1 VHANNVVPTRRTR
14 RYQATPTRRA
24 NRGTPGILQLS
35 GLALHRGAALHS
47 QPRTST
53 RPLMFVTH
61 WWRLQR
67 QSAVPPIA
75 CRPFRPLAAV
85 SAPATSTR
93 RSRRSTCQPT
103 SLPAHQLRPR
113 VLHDR
118 QRFHFSGVVGVSRT
132 CGQRPSGAA
141 VLTCRWCPEY
151 VATACAQTVRCCEGT
166 SSQGAF
172 FAVDRIS
179 TRGHRC
185 TAIFSCG
192 VACIRRGQLEENH
205 LL

>member
-1 VHANNVVPTRRTR
+1 MLHPLGCTLPSGTAPSSPQTPVSAERLSNPWSMPGVHANNVVPTRRTR

-118 QRFHFSGVVGVSRT
+118 QRIHFSGVIGVSRT
-132 CGQRPSGAA
+132 WQRHHLAIGALPSSRAA
-141 VLTCRWCPEY
+141 LR
-151 VATACAQTVRCCEGT
+151 ASG
-166 SSQGAF
+166 
-172 FAVDRIS
+172 
-179 TRGHRC
+179 
-185 TAIFSCG
+185 
-192 VACIRRGQLEENH
+192 RGQLEENQM
-205 LL
+205 L

>member
-1 VHANNVVPTRRTR
+1 VLHPLGCTLPSGTAPSSPQTPVSAERLSNPWSMPGVHANNVVPTRRTR

-53 RPLMFVTH
+53 RALMFVTH
-61 WWRLQR
+61 WRLQR
-67 QSAVPPIA
+67 TSALPPIA

-103 SLPAHQLRPR
+103 SLPAHQSSTG
-113 VLHDR
+113 
-118 QRFHFSGVVGVSRT
+118 QRFHFSGVIGVSRT
-132 CGQRPSGAA
+132 WQRHHLAIGALPSSRAA
-141 VLTCRWCPEY
+141 LR
-151 VATACAQTVRCCEGT
+151 ASG
-166 SSQGAF
+166 
-172 FAVDRIS
+172 
-179 TRGHRC
+179 
-185 TAIFSCG
+185 
-192 VACIRRGQLEENH
+192 RGQLEENQM
-205 LL
+205 L